1 MTFINN
7 DEWCA
12 KSIMLY
18 NQAKQLAGLGLVLC
32 KEFTQLN
39 GGVISVESE
48 FGHGS
53 KFILSFPIYNQSDN

>member
-1 MTFINN
+1 
-7 DEWCA
+7 
-12 KSIMLY
+12 MLY
-18 NQAKQLAGLGLVLC
+18 NQAIKLAGLGLVLC

-39 GGVISVESE
+39 GGIISVESE